1 MVDRASVGAEG
12 ESFELVVELGKI
24 REFARATHA
33 GHPDFATG
41 ASIPPTFLTTAY
53 HWHTA
58 GSDVEPAAELHP
70 TRSLHAEQEFV
81 FHGPP
86 PGAGTRLVGTAR
98 IDKVYEKQ
106 SRRGVLT
113 FVEIVTEYRDV
124 SGALVAESR
133 LTGVETPQP
142 PEATDD

>member
-1 MVDRASVGAEG
+1 MMVDRDSAGTVGEP
-12 ESFELVVELGKI
+12 FELVVERGKI

-33 GHPDFATG
+33 DHPDFETG

-58 GSDVEPAAELHP
+58 GSDVEPAAQLDP
-70 TRSLHAEQEFV
+70 QRSLHAEQEFV

-86 PGAGTRLVGTAR
+86 PGAGTRLTGTAR

-106 SRRGVLT
+106 SRRGTLT
-113 FVEIVTEYRDV
+113 FVELVTEYRDEA
-124 SGALVAESR
+124 GALVAESR
-133 LTGVETPQP
+133 LTGVEM
-142 PEATDD
+142 PETHGE